1 MILTTTST
9 IEGYVIECYRG
20 LVSGVAAADLDCPS
34 IREGRAYALE
44 DMCKQAKA
52 EGANAVIGIH
62 TAVSA
67 FSDGEVRGSYGT
79 RDSVTYSGSIIYVS
93 GTAVRIERLKGGEGE
108 HAHRKP

>member
-20 LVSGVAAADLDCPS
+20 LVSGESAAGLDFQS
-34 IREGRAYALE
+34 IRDGRAGALE

-62 TAVSA
+62 IAVSA
-67 FSDGEVRGSYGT
+67 FAGGGDP
-79 RDSVTYSGSIIYVS
+79 GSIICVS

>member
-1 MILTTTST
+1 MILTTTAT

-20 LVSGVAAADLDCPS
+20 LVSGESIAIYKSIAIYLQS
-34 IREGRAYALE
+34 IRASRDIALA
-44 DMCKQAKA
+44 DMCEQAEA

-67 FSDGEVRGSYGT
+67 FSGSSWI
-79 RDSVTYSGSIIYVS
+79 DPGSIIYVS

>member
-20 LVSGVAAADLDCPS
+20 LVSGVAAADLDSWS
-34 IREGRAYALE
+34 IREGRADALE

-67 FSDGEVRGSYGT
+67 FDGGEASRG
-79 RDSVTYSGSIIYVS
+79 GSIVYVS

-108 HAHRKP
+108 HTHRKP

>member
-1 MILTTTST
+1 MILTTTAT

-20 LVSGVAAADLDCPS
+20 LVSGESIAIRGGYESIATYFQS
-34 IREGRAYALE
+34 IRASRDIALA
-44 DMCKQAKA
+44 DMCEQAEA

-67 FSDGEVRGSYGT
+67 FGGS
-79 RDSVTYSGSIIYVS
+79 SWMEPGSIIYVS

>member
-1 MILTTTST
+1 MILTTTAT

-20 LVSGVAAADLDCPS
+20 LVSGESIAIRGGYESIATYFQS
-34 IREGRAYALE
+34 IRASRDIALA
-44 DMCKQAKA
+44 DMCEQAEA

-67 FSDGEVRGSYGT
+67 FGGGGT
-79 RDSVTYSGSIIYVS
+79 MEGSIICVS